1 MWKVINMH
9 EQWKEGRKGS
19 YCSLFRNEYQKKKK
33 KSLRSKLLR
42 VGRGRSDEFNAI
54 SKDHGISRSLRYIQ
68 HGLRTH
74 K

>member
-1 MWKVINMH
+1 M
-9 EQWKEGRKGS
+9 EGRKEGREVTVVYS
-19 YCSLFRNEYQKKKK
+19 VVYSEMNIKKK

-54 SKDHGISRSLRYIQ
+54 SKDYGISRRFRYIQ

>member
-1 MWKVINMH
+1 M
-9 EQWKEGRKGS
+9 EGRKEGREVTVVYSVVYSEMNIKI
-19 YCSLFRNEYQKKKK
+19 K
-33 KSLRSKLLR
+33 KSIRSKLLR

-54 SKDHGISRSLRYIQ
+54 SKDYGISRSFRFIQ

>member
-1 MWKVINMH
+1 M
-9 EQWKEGRKGS
+9 EGRKEGREVTVVYS
-19 YCSLFRNEYQKKKK
+19 VVYSEMNIKKKK

-54 SKDHGISRSLRYIQ
+54 SKDYGISRSFRFIQ

>member
-1 MWKVINMH
+1 MNIK
-9 EQWKEGRKGS
+9 
-19 YCSLFRNEYQKKKK
+19 KKKK